1 MVVSFFLWIIS
12 EDWAQGLCYYY
23 AKEINQNKD
32 DLAKVRNEAIGFVF
46 QFHYLLPEFTAYENI
61 IMPYRIKST
70 KVPAEVHE
78 RVLELIHLMGLDK
91 VKKSPA
97 NKMSGGQ

>member
-1 MVVSFFLWIIS
+1 
-12 EDWAQGLCYYY
+12 
-23 AKEINQNKD
+23 
-32 DLAKVRNEAIGFVF
+32 
-46 QFHYLLPEFTAYENI
+46 
-61 IMPYRIKST
+61 MPYRIKST